1 MQRAFAVAQNGK
13 PGPVFVEIPVDVAAA
28 PAEIPGY
35 RRPLVGLRS
44 AGDAAAVERATRLL
58 ADSER
63 PVIWAGGGVG
73 LSGAEEALVA
83 LAETLDAPV
92 VTTPSGRGSIY
103 EAHRLAFGSVGLY
116 RTRSSARDPSTS
128 RTASSTSARGWRS
141 SRRVSAAT
149 SPRLRE

>member
-1 MQRAFAVAQNGK
+1 M
-13 PGPVFVEIPVDVAAA
+13 
-28 PAEIPGY
+28 
-35 RRPLVGLRS
+35 
-44 AGDAAAVERATRLL
+44 
-58 ADSER
+58 
-63 PVIWAGGGVG
+63 IWAGGGVG

-116 RTRSSARDPSTS
+116 RTRSSARPSTS